1 MWIVLAKAF
10 ITGGIICG
18 IGQLLMDFTPYKI
31 TSGHILVGYVTAGAL
46 ISSLGWYQPLV
57 DWGGSG
63 ATVPL
68 SGFGHMMAQGAIE
81 GAKEGFLG
89 AIGGGLKAGAIGISV
104 AVVMGVVIALIFN
117 PKG

>member
-1 MWIVLAKAF
+1 MWIDLLKAF
-10 ITGGIICG
+10 VTGGVICA
-18 IGQLLMDFTPYKI
+18 IGQLLMDMTSYKI
-31 TSGHILVGYVTAGAL
+31 TPAHSLVGYVCGGAV
-46 ISSLGWYQPLV
+46 ISAFGLYQPLV

-81 GAKEGFLG
+81 GAQEGFLA

-104 AVVMGVVIALIFN
+104 AVIMGVVIAAVFN

>member
-1 MWIVLAKAF
+1 MWPMLLKAF

-18 IGQLLMDFTPYKI
+18 IGQLLIDLTPYKI

-46 ISSLGWYQPLV
+46 LSAFGLYQPLV

-68 SGFGHMMAQGAIE
+68 SGFGHLMAQGAIE
-81 GAKEGFLG
+81 GAKEGFLS
-89 AIGGGLKAGAIGISV
+89 ALGGGLKAGAIGISV
-104 AVVMGVVIALIFN
+104 AVVMGIIMALLFD
-117 PKG
+117 PQG

>member
-1 MWIVLAKAF
+1 MTLLKAF
-10 ITGGIICG
+10 VTGGVICG
-18 IGQLLMDFTPYKI
+18 IGQLLMDLTSYKI
-31 TSGHILVGYVTAGAL
+31 TPAHILVGYVCGGAI
-46 ISSLGWYQPLV
+46 ISAFGLYQPLV

-68 SGFGHMMAQGAIE
+68 SGFGHMMTQGAIE

-89 AIGGGLKAGAIGISV
+89 AIGGGLKAGAVGISV
-104 AVVMGVVIALIFN
+104 AVIMGVLIAALFK

>member
-1 MWIVLAKAF
+1 MWMTLLKAF
-10 ITGGIICG
+10 VTGGVICG
-18 IGQLLMDFTPYKI
+18 IGQLLMDLTSYKI
-31 TSGHILVGYVTAGAL
+31 TPAHILVGYVCGGAI
-46 ISSLGWYQPLV
+46 ISAFGLYQPLV

-68 SGFGHMMAQGAIE
+68 SGFGHMMTQGAIE

-89 AIGGGLKAGAIGISV
+89 AIGGGLKAGAVGISV
-104 AVVMGVVIALIFN
+104 AVIMGVLIAALFK